1 MWNSSGETK
10 REILPV
16 WCGGNLPPGQI
27 SPPNVINKDPKLLV
41 QSQPPAGQL
50 GVEENPV
57 VSEKRKTMEDLAVG
71 WSDGKCD
78 TKITIVRQESSCPR

>member
-1 MWNSSGETK
+1 MRFFLFDAEEIFLQVISS
-10 REILPV
+10 L
-16 WCGGNLPPGQI
+16 
-27 SPPNVINKDPKLLV
+27 PNVINKDPKLLV